1 MSEMSEYWKDVLKF
15 ILEELELNE
24 LCLIEQYIRTLK
36 KEKKN
41 KHSNTREY
49 KHDYYIKHKEKII
62 NKTRNWIKN
71 NQEKSYEYEKKYYNK
86 TTNAKNRYSRW
97 SKEED
102 NLVIKHNIPDR
113 ELSKILGR
121 SMKAI
126 NVRRAKLKRRENV
139 L

>member
-1 MSEMSEYWKDVLKF
+1 MYWENVLKF

-24 LCLIEQYIRTLK
+24 LCLIEQYIITLK
-36 KEKKN
+36 KRKKRE
-41 KHSNTREY
+41 NTREY

-86 TTNAKNRYSRW
+86 TTNAKNRYLKW

-126 NVRRAKLKRRENV
+126 NVRRAKLKRRKNV